1 MTPPD
6 RHELLDDALSHARR
20 LARGLRMMEPT
31 ALGIANEGMAHR
43 YVRDRHASALHG
55 LIVDLEDALKKEK
68 AA

>member
-20 LARGLRMMEPT
+20 LARGLGMMEPD
-31 ALGIANEGMAHR
+31 ALGIASAGMTHH

-55 LIVDLEDALKKEK
+55 LICDLEDALKKE
-68 AA
+68 ATP